1 MIEDLKVL
9 LGITETDA
17 TIERKLELLLLSTQK
32 RLQALLGGQESPED
46 LDYIVLDVT
55 VARYNRIG
63 SEGLS
68 SHTVEGESQSFT
80 EDDFAPYREDIQAW
94 LNRQADAKK
103 GRVRFL

>member
-32 RLQALLGGQESPED
+32 RLQALLGGQEPPED